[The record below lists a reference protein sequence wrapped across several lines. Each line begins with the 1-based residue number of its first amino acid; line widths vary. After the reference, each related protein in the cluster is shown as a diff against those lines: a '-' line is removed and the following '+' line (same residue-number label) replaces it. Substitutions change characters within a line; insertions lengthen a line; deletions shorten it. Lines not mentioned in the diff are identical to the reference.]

1 MEKIQLNIF
10 KPAFEQ
16 LMNSRIMEL
25 NRKILSWLFIG
36 KTTSVHSIQH
46 RNNGLKSVQRLHESI
61 KFYL

>member
-25 NRKILSWLFIG
+25 NRKILSWLFTG
-36 KTTSVHSIQH
+36 KTSVHSIQH
-46 RNNGLKSVQRLHESI
+46 SNNGLKSVQRLHESI